1 MFSFN
6 NINSDISNC
15 HLLTDPDYLPGTM
28 LIVLALTVDI
38 VLILQLRKQTQHIF
52 LMEVHGFLA
61 CKEPGF

>member
-38 VLILQLRKQTQHIF
+38 VLILQLRKQTQERNNISNR
-52 LMEVHGFLA
+52 
-61 CKEPGF
+61 